1 MEVHAPE
8 HGIHSWREFLV
19 HMGTVFVGLLLA
31 LALEQAVIAIHEAHE
46 RAELR
51 EALDGDSRQALL
63 DSKRSEINAEE
74 QIAWAVNRT
83 GQVRAALAAN
93 LALAPR
99 PRPHFDDMD
108 LIDDA
113 AFKAAKASGLLALLP
128 QQDVLAYS
136 EEDGV
141 IDLTE
146 KTFEDWQRARKNL
159 RAFELEFRSPTGA
172 YDFSTATPADLHRYL
187 DLLVDVVLTAVA
199 FRFWNEQD
207 RGLET
212 ALLSG
217 ERDLNKLHKSER
229 TFNTSIPALK

>member
-1 MEVHAPE
+1 MEVHHPE

-19 HMGTVFVGLLLA
+19 HMGTVCVGLLLA
-31 LALEQAVIAIHEAHE
+31 LGLEQSVIAIHDAHQ
-46 RAELR
+46 RADLR
-51 EALDGDSRQALL
+51 AALDGDSRQAVV
-63 DSKRSEINAEE
+63 DSKRSETNAEE
-74 QIAWAVNRT
+74 QIAWALARA

-93 LALAPR
+93 TALPPR
-99 PRPHFDDMD
+99 PHAHFDDMD

-128 QQDVLAYS
+128 QPDVLAYS

-146 KTFEDWQRARKNL
+146 KSFDTWQTARRNL
-159 RAFELEFRSPTGA
+159 RVFELQFRPADGA
-172 YDFSTATPADLHRYL
+172 YDFSKATPADLHRYL
-187 DLLVDVVLTAVA
+187 DLLMDVALTANG

-212 ALLSG
+212 ALLGG
-217 ERDLNKLHKSER
+217 ERDLNKLHKAER
-229 TFNTSIPALK
+229 TFNVPIAALK

>member
-1 MEVHAPE
+1 
-8 HGIHSWREFLV
+8 
-19 HMGTVFVGLLLA
+19 MGTICLGLLIA
-31 LALEQAVIAIHEAHE
+31 LGLEQAVISIHEANQ

-51 EALDGDSRQALL
+51 AALDGDSRQDIV
-63 DSKRSEINAEE
+63 DSKRSETTAEE
-74 QIAWAVNRT
+74 QIAWTLNRI

-93 LALAPR
+93 AALAPR
-99 PRPHFDDMD
+99 PRAHFDDMD

-113 AFKAAKASGLLALLP
+113 ALKAAKASGLLALLP

-141 IDLTE
+141 VDLAVR
-146 KTFEDWQRARKNL
+146 TFDTWQTSRKNL
-159 RAFELEFRSPTGA
+159 RVFELQFRTAAGA

-187 DLLVDVVLTAVA
+187 DLLMDVALSASN

-207 RGLET
+207 RGLEV
-212 ALLSG
+212 ALLRG

-229 TFNTSIPALK
+229 TFNTQIPALK